1 MKTISDKST
10 RKPAIPFI
18 ANSWAG
24 SGTDGFVFVPYD
36 SQTIISEDETLA
48 IIRCTTPYGGNLIE
62 AHLNLQINCVDPLGV
77 KVAIGY
83 FDTDDVTSIKVY
95 SDTYI
100 DTQNE
105 FLTGSSDY
113 INSAGGVLFV
123 DGLNIYPKIPK
134 RGENNFN
141 ENGFV
146 VLLKFDR
153 LRDEN
158 DDELKK
164 FEVSASTLLGLI

>member
-10 RKPAIPFI
+10 RKEAIPFI
-18 ANSWAG
+18 AYSWQG

-36 SQTIISEDETLA
+36 SSTIISEDETLA
-48 IIRCTTPYGGNLIE
+48 VIRCATPYGSNLVE
-62 AHLNLQINCVDPLGV
+62 AHLNLQINCVNPLGV

-83 FDTDDVTSIKVY
+83 FDTDDVTSIKTY

-105 FLTGSSDY
+105 FLTGSSGY
-113 INSAGGVLFV
+113 VASSGGVLFI
-123 DGLNIYPKIPK
+123 DGLNVYPKIPK
-134 RGENNFN
+134 RGEANFN

-146 VLLKFDR
+146 LLLKFDR
-153 LRDEN
+153 LRVFD

-164 FEVSASTLLGLI
+164 FEVSCSALLGLI